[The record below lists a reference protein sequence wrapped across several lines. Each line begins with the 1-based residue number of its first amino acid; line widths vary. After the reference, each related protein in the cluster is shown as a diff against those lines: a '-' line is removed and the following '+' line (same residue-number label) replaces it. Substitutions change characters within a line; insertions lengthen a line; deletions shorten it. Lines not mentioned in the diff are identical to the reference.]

1 MLFIISVLEIRNVF
15 FKKNF
20 VLSYFLRL
28 KVNFVILIGIV
39 ENDYKFCDVNDF
51 CDFLGVERGVCGLF
65 E

>member
-1 MLFIISVLEIRNVF
+1 MDLVLFIISVLEIRNVF

-51 CDFLGVERGVCGLF
+51 CDFLGVE
-65 E
+65 